1 MLYSYTLGTF
11 VCRETDLNLDICSV
25 GILDPTCSRGEYT
38 YTRPIPLPPCRACSC
53 FKLDPKNLTG
63 KNPCSVTFPYSKNNT
78 GTKHCVLHFKICCSG
93 PFFCLFFFGISLV
106 KTKLFWSFHKIKKE
120 YNLWTIADKKI
131 IIIRHQG
138 VKSFWTKVRF

>member
-1 MLYSYTLGTF
+1 MFFLSNHPDAYSYTLGTF
-11 VCRETDLNLDICSV
+11 FCREIDLNLDICSV

-93 PFFCLFFFGISLV
+93 PFFCLFFWHF
-106 KTKLFWSFHKIKKE
+106 FCE
-120 YNLWTIADKKI
+120 N
-131 IIIRHQG
+131 
-138 VKSFWTKVRF
+138 KVILKFS